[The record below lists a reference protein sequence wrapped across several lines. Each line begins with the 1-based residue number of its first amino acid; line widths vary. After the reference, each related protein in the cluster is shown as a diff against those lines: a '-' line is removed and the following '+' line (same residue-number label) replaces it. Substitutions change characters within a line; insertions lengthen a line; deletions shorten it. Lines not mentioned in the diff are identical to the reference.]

1 MRTLDRDTLA
11 KRHLTVLQML
21 PTLEAGG
28 VERGTVEVSQAL
40 VEAGHRSLVMSAGG
54 QMVDKL
60 VAHGAQHLP
69 WRIDK
74 KRPWTLGLVGPLRR
88 LLAAERVD
96 ILHLRSRM
104 PAWVGW
110 HAWRK
115 MPPTTRP
122 RLVTTVHGFYSVG
135 RYSSVMTRGEGV
147 IAVSNSIRDYITQNY
162 AGVRPESITVIP
174 RGVDESLYHPGFAPH
189 PSWRAPWPTDGTPT
203 TKVITIVGRLT
214 RLKGHE
220 DFIRLIEALQQ
231 RGISVRGVVVGGE
244 HPGRK
249 NYAQAIRSRAA
260 SLPIT
265 FTGHRTDSREIISK
279 SDLVV
284 SLSTQPESFG
294 RTVLEALALG
304 TPVVGY
310 DHGGVGEILSTLFPR
325 GAVPLGN
332 QHALVKTVADA
343 LTNPADLPKE
353 NPYPLKKML
362 DSTLRLYQQLVTTPP

>member
-1 MRTLDRDTLA
+1 MRTVDRNTLA
-11 KRHLTVLQML
+11 KGHLTVLQML
-21 PTLEAGG
+21 PALEAGG

-40 VEAGHRSLVMSAGG
+40 VKAGHRSLVMSAGG
-54 QMVDKL
+54 QMVNEL
-60 VAHGAQHLP
+60 VAHGAQHFP
-69 WRIDK
+69 WRVDA
-74 KRPWTLGLVGPLRR
+74 KRPWTLGLVRPLRR
-88 LLAAERVD
+88 LLAAEGVD

-115 MPPTTRP
+115 MPAAARP

-135 RYSSVMTRGEGV
+135 RYSSVMTRGERV
-147 IAVSNSIRDYITQNY
+147 IAVSNSICQYITQNY
-162 AGVRPESITVIP
+162 LDVRPENITVIP
-174 RGVDESLYHPGFAPH
+174 RGVDEVHYGRGFRTH
-189 PSWRAPWPTDGTPT
+189 PSWRVPWPTDKTPP
-203 TKVITIVGRLT
+203 TKVLTLVGRLT

-220 DFIRLIEALQQ
+220 DFIQLIAALQQ

-244 HPGRK
+244 HPNRK
-249 NYAQAIRSRAA
+249 NYAQDIRSRAA

-265 FTGHRTDSREIISK
+265 FTGHRTDIREIMSK
-279 SDLVV
+279 SDLVL

-310 DHGGVGEILSTLFPR
+310 DHGGVGEILSTMFPL

-332 QHALVKTVADA
+332 QQALVSAVTQMLAD
-343 LTNPADLPKE
+343 PPEVPVD
-353 NPYPLKKML
+353 NPYPLKRML
-362 DSTLRLYQQLVTTPP
+362 DSTLNLYQQLATTPL

>member
-1 MRTLDRDTLA
+1 MRTMDRETLA

-21 PTLEAGG
+21 PALEAGG

-69 WRIDK
+69 WRVDK
-74 KRPWTLGLVGPLRR
+74 KRPWTLGLVKPLRR

-115 MPPTTRP
+115 MSPATRP

-135 RYSSVMTRGEGV
+135 RYSSVMTRGEEV

-174 RGVDESLYHPGFAPH
+174 RGVDESLYHRGFAPH
-189 PSWRAPWPTDGTPT
+189 PSWRAPWPTDETPT
-203 TKVITIVGRLT
+203 TKVITMVGRLT

-231 RGISVRGVVVGGE
+231 KGISVRGVVVGGE
-244 HPGRK
+244 HPSRK

-265 FTGHRTDSREIISK
+265 FTGHRTDSREIMSK
-279 SDLVV
+279 SDLVL

-310 DHGGVGEILSTLFPR
+310 DHGGVGEILSTLFPC

-332 QHALVKTVADA
+332 QHALVETVADA
-343 LTNPADLPKE
+343 LTNPADPPKE